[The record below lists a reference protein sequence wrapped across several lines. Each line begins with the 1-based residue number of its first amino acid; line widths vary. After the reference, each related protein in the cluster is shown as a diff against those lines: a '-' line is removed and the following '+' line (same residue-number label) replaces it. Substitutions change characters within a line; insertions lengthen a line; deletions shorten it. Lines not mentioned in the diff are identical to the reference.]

1 MHRFIPVFAAWIGVK
16 VTEIPV
22 NHRPRIHGTA
32 KYNLSRVSRVIFD
45 LIVVR
50 FFSDYMTRPIQFFGK
65 IAKKITGYGFLTIAI
80 LSMLGLFHLLPISLN
95 TVLIL
100 IALLLF
106 SSLQLLTMGLIG
118 EILIRFY
125 FEMQHKDSYVVE
137 RILND
142 TEQT

>member
-1 MHRFIPVFAAWIGVK
+1 VFAAWIGVK

-65 IAKKITGYGFLTIAI
+65 IAKKMFGWGMFIILALGACGFFKI
-80 LSMLGLFHLLPISLN
+80 LPISLN
-95 TVLIL
+95 TELVLT
-100 IALLLF
+100 ALLFF

-118 EILIRFY
+118 ELMIRFY
-125 FEMQHKDSYVVE
+125 FEVQHKDYYVVE
-137 RILND
+137 SILND
-142 TEQT
+142 TEKS